1 MQMTQT
7 PLGKKTMMIKKAPK
21 GGTSSRFRWRPD
33 PQAGGCRRTAL
44 LLPCIAMCM
53 SGAATSGAGDSNL

>member
-7 PLGKKTMMIKKAPK
+7 PLGKMMTKKAPK
-21 GGTSSRFRWRPD
+21 GINSADS
-33 PQAGGCRRTAL
+33 AGGLTLKLAGYRHIAPL
-44 LLPCIAMCM
+44 IPHIAMCM